1 MITDIKE
8 FCKFFYAATSIPIG
22 CYDKNSECSCFF
34 PYNKEDTLFFDR
46 KRIDSMH
53 FTKNPDYFIS
63 QSFGY
68 SGCVMQNNTDNLL
81 IVGPLFSTPPSDLT
95 LHTFMKECAMSSDYK
110 QDIEQFLEKLPIY
123 SFHQFLHVLIFL
135 HLCLNDEVIDMEEH
149 FNLKLD
155 NINSE
160 FSALHSNQLFE
171 AKENQNFHNSY
182 YFEQQMMQYI
192 QQGDVNK
199 LNHLLRNQTNG
210 ISVGILASN
219 SLRQEKNLFISAIA
233 IAMRS
238 AIAGGMDMEQAYQL
252 SDLYITECEKS
263 QDIAQVASI
272 SHSMLLDFAGRVAK
286 SQIPKGMSREIYDCV
301 QFISQHTN
309 EPIQIADVAAH
320 IGRSRSYLTSKFKKE
335 LGFDVSKFIMRCKL
349 EEAKSLLTYSDKS
362 LSEISNYLCFSSQS
376 YFQNV
381 FKKKYGMTPA
391 QYRSE
396 THKV

>member
-1 MITDIKE
+1 MIADIKE
-8 FCKFFYAATSIPIG
+8 FCKLFYASTSIPIG
-22 CYDKNSECSCFF
+22 CYNTDNECSCFF
-34 PYNKEDTLFFDR
+34 PLIKEDKFFFD
-46 KRIDSMH
+46 KKCIDSMH

-68 SGCVMQNNTDNLL
+68 SGCVKQHNTNN
-81 IVGPLFSTPPSDLT
+81 IVIIGPLFSTPPSDLT
-95 LHTFMKECAMSSDYK
+95 LHTFMREWIISSDYK
-110 QDIEQFLEKLPIY
+110 QDVEQFLEKLPIY
-123 SFHQFLHVLIFL
+123 SFHQFLQVLIFL
-135 HLCLNDEVIDMEEH
+135 HLCLNDEVIDMKEH

-155 NINSE
+155 NLNSE

-182 YFEQQMMQYI
+182 YFEQELMQYI

-199 LNHLLRNQTNG
+199 LNHLLTNQTNG
-210 ISVGILASN
+210 ISVGILANN
-219 SLRQEKNLFISAIA
+219 SLRQEKNLFISSVT

-272 SHSMLLDFAGRVAK
+272 AHSMLLDFGERVAK
-286 SQIPKGMSREIYDCV
+286 SQAPKGMSREIYDCV

-309 EPIQIADVAAH
+309 EPIQVADVAAH
-320 IGRSRSYLTSKFKKE
+320 IGRSRSYLTNKFKKE

-349 EEAKSLLTYSDKS
+349 EEAKSLLTYSNKS

-391 QYRSE
+391 QYRSQV
-396 THKV
+396 HNV